1 MLTDVK
7 VRNAKA
13 SDKPFKLSDERG
25 MHLLVTPA
33 GGKLWRLAYRFGGK
47 QKLISLGSYPDVSL
61 ARAREKRDE
70 ARRLLADGI
79 DPGAKRKA
87 EKMATADTFRAVA
100 EEFLAQ
106 REKGWAP
113 THSSK
118 VRARLEWLYPHI
130 GARPIGIIE
139 APELLAPVR
148 MIEEC
153 GKGETAKR
161 TLLNAGQ
168 VFRFAVAT
176 GRAKRDPTADLRGA
190 LAPVKA
196 NHHPAIIEPK
206 AFGALLRAIDAYPG
220 EPVTRAALRLLPL
233 VFTRPGELRLAEWA
247 EFDLDRATWSIPSQR
262 MKMKQPHIVP
272 LSAQAVTILR
282 ELHPLTGRRRLV
294 FPSLRSR
301 DRPMADATLTVALR
315 RLGFTRDE
323 VVPHG
328 FRATAR
334 TLLDEVLGV
343 RPDLIEHQL
352 AHAVKD
358 PNGRA
363 YNRTA
368 HLAER
373 RTMMQKW
380 ADYCDV
386 LKNGADVIPFPTRA
400 S

>member
-1 MLTDVK
+1 MLTDTA
-7 VRNAKA
+7 VRNAKPKA
-13 SDKPFKLSDERG
+13 KPYKLTDERG
-25 MHLLVTPA
+25 LYLLLTLS
-33 GGKLWRLAYRFGGK
+33 GGKLWRFKYRLMGK
-47 QKLISLGSYPDVSL
+47 EKLLSLGVYPDVSL

-87 EKMATADTFRAVA
+87 EKLAKADTFRAVA

-190 LAPVKA
+190 LAPVKT

-380 ADYCDV
+380 ADYCDG

>member
-1 MLTDVK
+1 MLTDPA
-7 VRNAKA
+7 VRQAKPKE
-13 SDKPFKLSDERG
+13 KPYKLADGRS
-25 MHLLVTPA
+25 MYLLVMPT
-33 GGKLWRLAYRFGGK
+33 GGRLWRLDYRHNGTRRT
-47 QKLISLGSYPDVSL
+47 LALGSYPDVSL
-61 ARAREKRDE
+61 AKARERRDE

-87 EKMATADTFRAVA
+87 EKLAKADTFRAVA

-176 GRAKRDPTADLRGA
+176 GRAKHDPTADLRGA
-190 LAPVKA
+190 LAPVRA

-206 AFGALLRAIDAYPG
+206 AFGALLGAIDTYPG

-272 LSAQAVTILR
+272 LSTQAVTILR

-315 RLGFTRDE
+315 RLGFSRDE

-373 RTMMQKW
+373 GKMMQQW
-380 ADYCDV
+380 ADYCDA
-386 LKNGADVIPFPTRA
+386 LKKSADVIPFPTRA

>member
-1 MLTDVK
+1 MLTDTAI
-7 VRNAKA
+7 RNAKPKA
-13 SDKPFKLSDERG
+13 KPYKLTDERG
-25 MHLLVTPA
+25 LYLLLMPS
-33 GGKLWRLAYRFGGK
+33 GGKLWRFKYRLMGK
-47 QKLISLGSYPDVSL
+47 EKLLSLGVYPDVSL

-79 DPGAKRKA
+79 DPSAKRKA
-87 EKMATADTFRAVA
+87 EKLAKADTFRAVA

-118 VRARLEWLYPHI
+118 VRARLEWLYPFI
-130 GARPIGIIE
+130 GDRPIGAIE
-139 APELLAPVR
+139 APELLRPVR
-148 MIEEC
+148 TIEEC

-190 LAPVKA
+190 LAPVRG

-206 AFGALLRAIDAYPG
+206 AFGALLRAIDGYPG

-272 LSAQAVTILR
+272 LSTQAVAILR
-282 ELHPLTGRRRLV
+282 DLHPITGSRRLV

-334 TLLDEVLGV
+334 TLLDEVLGL

-373 RTMMQKW
+373 RKMMQEW
-380 ADYCDV
+380 ADYCDG
-386 LKNGADVIPFPTRA
+386 LKNGADVTPFPTRA

>member
-1 MLTDVK
+1 MLTDPA
-7 VRNAKA
+7 VRQAKPKE
-13 SDKPFKLSDERG
+13 KPYKLADERS
-25 MHLLVTPA
+25 MYLLVTPA
-33 GGKLWRLAYRFGGK
+33 GGRLWRLDYRYNATRRT
-47 QKLISLGSYPDVSL
+47 LALGSYPDVSL
-61 ARAREKRDE
+61 AKARDRRDE

-87 EKMATADTFRAVA
+87 EKLAKADTFRAVA

-130 GARPIGIIE
+130 GARPIGAIE
-139 APELLAPVR
+139 APELLRPVR
-148 MIEEC
+148 TIEEC

-190 LAPVKA
+190 LAPVRA
-196 NHHPAIIEPK
+196 NHHPAITEPK
-206 AFGALLRAIDAYPG
+206 ALGALLRAIDGYPG

-247 EFDLDRATWSIPSQR
+247 EFDLDRATWSIPSER

-272 LSAQAVTILR
+272 LSTQAVAILR
-282 ELHPLTGRRRLV
+282 DLHPITGRRRLV
-294 FPSLRSR
+294 FPSLRSH

-315 RLGFTRDE
+315 RLGFSRDE

-373 RTMMQKW
+373 RRMMQKW
-380 ADYCDV
+380 ADYCDG
-386 LKNGADVIPFPTRA
+386 LKTGADVIPFPARA

>member
-1 MLTDVK
+1 VLTDTA
-7 VRNAKA
+7 VRNAKPKA
-13 SDKPFKLSDERG
+13 KPYKLTDERG
-25 MHLLVTPA
+25 LYLLLTLS
-33 GGKLWRLAYRFGGK
+33 GGKLWRFKYRLMGK
-47 QKLISLGSYPDVSL
+47 EKLLSLGVYPDVSL

-70 ARRLLADGI
+70 ARRLLAEGI
-79 DPGAKRKA
+79 DPAAKKKA
-87 EKMATADTFRAVA
+87 EKVAKADTFRAVA
-100 EEFLAQ
+100 EEFLTQ

-113 THSSK
+113 THARK
-118 VRARLEWLYPHI
+118 VKARLEWLYPFVGDRPV
-130 GARPIGIIE
+130 GAIE
-139 APELLAPVR
+139 APELLRPVR
-148 MIEEC
+148 TIEEC

-190 LAPVKA
+190 LAPVRG

-247 EFDLDRATWSIPSQR
+247 ELDLDRATWSIPSQR
-262 MKMKQPHIVP
+262 MKMKQPHVVP
-272 LSAQAVTILR
+272 LSTQAVAILR
-282 ELHPLTGRRRLV
+282 DLHPITGRRRLV
-294 FPSLRSR
+294 FPSLRSH

-315 RLGFTRDE
+315 RLGFSREE

-373 RTMMQKW
+373 RKMMQEW
-380 ADYCDV
+380 ADYCDA
-386 LKNGADVIPFPTRA
+386 LKKGADVIPFPARA

>member
-1 MLTDVK
+1 MLTDVT

-33 GGKLWRLAYRFGGK
+33 GGKRWRLAYRFGRK
-47 QKLISLGSYPDVSL
+47 QKLLSLGSYPDVSL

-70 ARRLLADGI
+70 ARRLVAEGI
-79 DPGAKRKA
+79 DPSAKRKA

-100 EEFLAQ
+100 EEFLTQ

-113 THSSK
+113 THASK
-118 VRARLEWLYPHI
+118 VKARLEWLYPFI
-130 GARPIGIIE
+130 GDRPIGAIE
-139 APELLAPVR
+139 APELLRPVR
-148 MIEEC
+148 TIEEC

-176 GRAKRDPTADLRGA
+176 GRARHDPTADLRGA
-190 LAPVKA
+190 LAPVRGK
-196 NHHPAIIEPK
+196 HHPAVIEPK
-206 AFGALLRAIDAYPG
+206 AFGDLVRAIDGYPG

-247 EFDLDRATWSIPSQR
+247 EFDLDCATWSIPSQR
-262 MKMKQPHIVP
+262 MKMKQPHSVP

-282 ELHPLTGRRRLV
+282 EIQPLTGRRRLV
-294 FPSLRSR
+294 FPSLRSHE
-301 DRPMADATLTVALR
+301 RPMADATLTVALR

-373 RTMMQKW
+373 RKMMQEW
-380 ADYCDV
+380 ANYCDA
-386 LKNGADVIPFPTRA
+386 LKKSADVIPFPARA
-400 S
+400 P

>member
-1 MLTDVK
+1 VLTDTA
-7 VRNAKA
+7 VRNAKPKA
-13 SDKPFKLSDERG
+13 KPYKLTDERG
-25 MHLLVTPA
+25 LYLLLTLS
-33 GGKLWRLAYRFGGK
+33 GGKLWRFKYRLMGK
-47 QKLISLGSYPDVSL
+47 EKLLSLGVYPDVSL

-79 DPGAKRKA
+79 DPSAKRKA

-100 EEFLAQ
+100 EEFLTQ

-113 THSSK
+113 THASK
-118 VRARLEWLYPHI
+118 VKARLEWLYPFVGDRPV
-130 GARPIGIIE
+130 GAIE
-139 APELLAPVR
+139 APELLRPVR
-148 MIEEC
+148 TIEEC

-190 LAPVKA
+190 LAPVRG

-247 EFDLDRATWSIPSQR
+247 ELDLDRATWSIPSQR
-262 MKMKQPHIVP
+262 MKMKQPHVVP
-272 LSAQAVTILR
+272 LSTQAVAILR
-282 ELHPLTGRRRLV
+282 DLHPITGRRRLV
-294 FPSLRSR
+294 FPSLRSH

-315 RLGFTRDE
+315 RLGFSREE

-373 RTMMQKW
+373 RKMMQEW
-380 ADYCDV
+380 ADYCDA
-386 LKNGADVIPFPTRA
+386 LKKGADVIPFPARA

>member
-1 MLTDVK
+1 
-7 VRNAKA
+7 
-13 SDKPFKLSDERG
+13 
-25 MHLLVTPA
+25 
-33 GGKLWRLAYRFGGK
+33 
-47 QKLISLGSYPDVSL
+47 
-61 ARAREKRDE
+61 
-70 ARRLLADGI
+70 
-79 DPGAKRKA
+79 
-87 EKMATADTFRAVA
+87 
-100 EEFLAQ
+100 
-106 REKGWAP
+106 
-113 THSSK
+113 
-118 VRARLEWLYPHI
+118 LYPHI

-380 ADYCDV
+380 ADYCDG
-386 LKNGADVIPFPTRA
+386 LKNSADVIPFPTRP

>member
-1 MLTDVK
+1 MG
-7 VRNAKA
+7 A
-13 SDKPFKLSDERG
+13 
-25 MHLLVTPA
+25 
-33 GGKLWRLAYRFGGK
+33 
-47 QKLISLGSYPDVSL
+47 YPDVPL
-61 ARAREKRDE
+61 VRAREKRDE
-70 ARRLLADGI
+70 ARRLLAEGI
-79 DPGAKRKA
+79 DPAAKKKA
-87 EKMATADTFRAVA
+87 EKVATADTFRAVA
-100 EEFLAQ
+100 EEFLTQ

-113 THSSK
+113 THASK
-118 VRARLEWLYPHI
+118 VKARLEWLYPFI
-130 GARPIGIIE
+130 GNRPIGAIE
-139 APELLAPVR
+139 APELLRPVR
-148 MIEEC
+148 TIEEC

-190 LAPVKA
+190 LAPVRGR
-196 NHHPAIIEPK
+196 HHPAIIEPK
-206 AFGALLRAIDAYPG
+206 PFGGLLRAIDGYPG

-282 ELHPLTGRRRLV
+282 DLHPLTGRRRLV

-373 RTMMQKW
+373 RKMMQKW
-380 ADYCDV
+380 ADYCDG